1 MAKEIEKGARAADIS
16 GQTVD
21 AWKKVAEQSEWWMS
35 QADIQDLLRNGKVL
49 YLTHLTKEGWPMVTP
64 MFYCMLGDDLYTT
77 TVKGRI
83 KEIAYRR
90 DNRMSASLSREDI
103 SLTTE
108 QALTIK
114 GRAEIVEDD
123 AIVRR
128 AVQGYVDKYWSGFSK
143 QEQDRYFNTLYT
155 KDRVAIR
162 LVAEKI
168 ISWDVGKMEKARR

>member
-128 AVQGYVDKYWSGFSK
+128 AVQGYVDKYWGGFSK
-143 QEQDRYFNTLYT
+143 QEQERYFNTLYT